1 MFVEG
6 DPYPTNLTVRRA
18 NSCPEMK
25 KSHVVP
31 AIDNISKPLDETDE
45 EAHPEIVSNGFD
57 VSDKKKS
64 SKQIHLSTSE
74 TQTENFFAMPY
85 EHLFL
90 DIFPSLENSEIRCSP
105 APSPAPLN
113 LQQDKYSPPI
123 SVNEILDR
131 YYLFLC

>member
-1 MFVEG
+1 MFVKG
-6 DPYPTNLTVRRA
+6 DPYPTNLAVRRA

-25 KSHVVP
+25 KSHVVA
-31 AIDNISKPLDETDE
+31 AIDNINKPLDETDE
-45 EAHPEIVSNGFD
+45 ETQPDVVPNGLDF
-57 VSDKKKS
+57 SDKKEPRKA
-64 SKQIHLSTSE
+64 KQIHLSTSQ
-74 TQTENFFAMPY
+74 TQTENFFVMPY

-90 DIFPSLENSEIRCSP
+90 DIFPSLENSEIKYSP

-131 YYLFLC
+131 